1 MSVDPTPSQ
10 PTAEEF
16 SAMVHDLTSMT
27 DGAVPSS
34 SQMRAARVLAT
45 TAASRLRH
53 IFGTPTGWHW
63 WDGMRWKPDG
73 SNHARSELFTVV
85 EKHLPSLVLLGVLPK
100 STVSE
105 LQRDNSQRGALAIA
119 SHLPE
124 FATELDH
131 VDAQP
136 TLLNCTNGT
145 LDLETFQLRPHDPG
159 DLITQVT
166 STEYDPS
173 ATSPLWTAFLDVA
186 LPDVEVREY
195 LQRLIGYSL
204 LGVVTHHVFPILIGE
219 GGNGKGTFYET
230 IMHVLGDYA
239 APFDPSLLL
248 MTRNDFKSAN
258 APAPALL
265 GLKGKRFVV
274 TSETAENAKL
284 ATDKMKFYTGGDT
297 MVARGMYAKADTTW
311 QPSHTMF
318 MITNHEPQLSAD
330 DAAAW
335 QRITTIPFNIKIR
348 GTKLEIP
355 GFTIQLRQ
363 AAPAVLAWAVEGLK
377 QFYEIGL
384 APPEQVVARTES
396 YHARVDHI
404 ATYMKTRLVP
414 APPTERVPR
423 TDIWNDWLVWAR
435 AEDVDPGRQS
445 DFYAKI
451 TREFTPSKHSGV
463 RVFTGVRLVLDSF
476 EQSEEHEESIHNTE
490 E

>member
-166 STEYDPS
+166 STEYDPDS
-173 ATSPLWTAFLDVA
+173 VSPLWQSFLDVA

-204 LGVVTHHVFPILIGE
+204 LGVVTHHVFPILIG
-219 GGNGKGTFYET
+219 GG
-230 IMHVLGDYA
+230 A
-239 APFDPSLLL
+239 A
-248 MTRNDFKSAN
+248 
-258 APAPALL
+258 
-265 GLKGKRFVV
+265 
-274 TSETAENAKL
+274 
-284 ATDKMKFYTGGDT
+284 
-297 MVARGMYAKADTTW
+297 
-311 QPSHTMF
+311 
-318 MITNHEPQLSAD
+318 
-330 DAAAW
+330 
-335 QRITTIPFNIKIR
+335 
-348 GTKLEIP
+348 
-355 GFTIQLRQ
+355 
-363 AAPAVLAWAVEGLK
+363 
-377 QFYEIGL
+377 
-384 APPEQVVARTES
+384 
-396 YHARVDHI
+396 
-404 ATYMKTRLVP
+404 
-414 APPTERVPR
+414 
-423 TDIWNDWLVWAR
+423 
-435 AEDVDPGRQS
+435 
-445 DFYAKI
+445 
-451 TREFTPSKHSGV
+451 
-463 RVFTGVRLVLDSF
+463 
-476 EQSEEHEESIHNTE
+476 
-490 E
+490 